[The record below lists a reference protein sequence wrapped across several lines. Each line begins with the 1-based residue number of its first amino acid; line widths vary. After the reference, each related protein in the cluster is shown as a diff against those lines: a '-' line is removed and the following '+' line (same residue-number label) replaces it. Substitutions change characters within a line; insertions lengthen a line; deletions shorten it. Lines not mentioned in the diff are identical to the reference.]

1 MITRTN
7 LGRAGSPSA
16 FAARQ
21 SAVTAR
27 RRLPAA
33 RPRKDCGAHGVTRPT
48 QDPALRSTK
57 WLLRI
62 CALAV
67 LVVLAGCRTPIGAD
81 LATPRQ
87 AYLNLH
93 RNALNSSQCSDDTV
107 QVLHRYNLEKA
118 FKKNPDATLAKLQ
131 TLAGNDDR
139 RDLIYALSELNY
151 WNADRQS
158 RSVKPGVPRL
168 ARSSY
173 FASAIYAYLYLFGD
187 SREAPPN
194 PYDLRFRAACGFYN
208 RGLAQGLMVN
218 TNAVVELD
226 SGRRQTPPGPVE
238 VKFTHPGFPWSL
250 DLVEEYYSA
259 DEFIVRGLT
268 TRNRDSGL
276 GAPLIVVSRKMGK
289 FQERR
294 RVPAT
299 VFLRVS
305 GDVRA
310 WSAGKLNA
318 TLELY
323 SAFDATQVEVN
334 GKPVPLQ
341 TDTTAPMAQALNNS
355 AIWDLGL
362 AQFFS
367 SAENV
372 KSGIRLAQPYL
383 PGRIPVVFVHGTA
396 SSPVWW
402 AEMWNTLRADPV
414 LRDRY
419 QFWAFNYASGNP
431 ITYSAGILRDDLMD
445 QVKTLD
451 PDGKDPALR
460 QMVIIGH
467 SQGGLLAKLTATD
480 TGDKLWRV
488 FSETNIDDLKVDEKT
503 RELLRSNF
511 FFKPL
516 PCVSEVIFIATP
528 HRGSYRNTHFVQR
541 FLNRFIELPGDLV
554 DASASLLKLKDTIQ
568 LPETVRKGVP
578 SSLNGMATDNPF
590 MLTLADIP
598 TAPGIKAHSIIAIKG
613 NDQPPNGAD
622 GVVKYTSAHV
632 DYAESEF
639 IVRSGHSC
647 QGNPLTIE
655 EVRRI
660 LLEHLGKSG
669 ALKAVTAPVV
679 SKQ

>member
-7 LGRAGSPSA
+7 PGRAGSP
-16 FAARQ
+16 
-21 SAVTAR
+21 
-27 RRLPAA
+27 LPAA
-33 RPRKDCGAHGVTRPT
+33 RPRKDCGAPGMTRPARA
-48 QDPALRSTK
+48 PALRFTL
-57 WLLRI
+57 WLLRS
-62 CALAV
+62 CALAA
-67 LVVLAGCRTPIGAD
+67 LVVFTGCRTPIGAD
-81 LATPRQ
+81 LATPRN
-87 AYLNLH
+87 AYIHLH
-93 RNALNSSQCSDDTV
+93 RNALNSSDCSGETL
-107 QVLHRYNLEKA
+107 QVLHRYDLEQSFA
-118 FKKNPDATLAKLQ
+118 DNPDATLEQLQ
-131 TLAGNDDR
+131 RIACADDR
-139 RDLIYALSELNY
+139 RDLLYALCELNY
-151 WNADRQS
+151 LNADRQ
-158 RSVKPGVPRL
+158 RHSVKPGVPRL
-168 ARSSY
+168 ARNSY
-173 FASAIYAYLYLFGD
+173 FTSAIYAYLYLFGD

-194 PYDLRFRAACGFYN
+194 PYDLRFRAACDFYN
-208 RGLAQGLMVN
+208 RGLALGLMVN
-218 TNAVVELD
+218 TNALVELD

-238 VKFTHPGFPWSL
+238 VEFTHPGLPVSL
-250 DLVEEYYSA
+250 DLIEKFYSA
-259 DEFIVRGLT
+259 DEFIVRGLS

-276 GAPLIVVSRKMGK
+276 GAPLIAVSRKIGR
-289 FQERR
+289 FQEERR
-294 RVPAT
+294 FPAT

-310 WSAGKLNA
+310 WSAGKLDA

-323 SAFDATQVEVN
+323 SAYDVAQVEVN

-341 TDTTAPMAQALNNS
+341 TDTTAPMAQGLNNS

-367 SAENV
+367 PEEKV
-372 KSGIRLAQPYL
+372 KTGIRLTQLYT

-402 AEMWNTLRADPV
+402 AEMMNTLRSDPV
-414 LRDRY
+414 LREHY
-419 QFWAFNYASGNP
+419 QFWLFNYASGKP
-431 ITYSAGILRDDLMD
+431 ITLSAGILRNDLMSL
-445 QVKTLD
+445 VKNLD

-460 QMVIIGH
+460 QIVIVGH

-480 TGDKLWRV
+480 TGDKLWRLV
-488 FSETNIDDLKVDEKT
+488 SQTNIDDLTVDEKT
-503 RELLRSNF
+503 RELLRTNF

-516 PCVSEVIFIATP
+516 PCVAEVIFIATP

-541 FLNRFIELPGDLV
+541 FLNRFIKLPGDLL
-554 DASASLLKLKDTIQ
+554 DASASLLQLKDTVQ
-568 LPETVRKGVP
+568 LPESLRKGVP
-578 SSLNGMATDNPF
+578 TSLNGMSIDNPF
-590 MLTLADIP
+590 MLTLAEIP

-660 LLEHLGKSG
+660 LLAHLAQSG
-669 ALKAVTAPVV
+669 LAK
-679 SKQ
+679 